1 MVALW
6 QHGTRQK
13 LALET
18 VEIEAHATQ
27 HTARPPLWLSTRL
40 FLSQQSISSRQEIR
54 AFPRVSDFTEG
65 FLSDPWQRKSLPSAA
80 LGTTILTALQPLPRV
95 GPSARWDP
103 RHNQIFAEGQR
114 SARSA
119 PSEKERAPS
128 HLDCRP
134 LCRWLCREAVGTDAT
149 CAERRGPP
157 LGKGV
162 DPGLPR
168 LTVLCREPPV
178 AVGSVHICADGPR

>member
-119 PSEKERAPS
+119 PS
-128 HLDCRP
+128 
-134 LCRWLCREAVGTDAT
+134 VGTDAT
-149 CAERRGPP
+149 CAERHGPP